1 MEIVCPECHAR
12 DHYVLADGRRQCKA
26 CRRKFSPGKRKR
38 KLPES
43 VLCKVQEG
51 FWETTPAE
59 TVARELQINRKTV
72 QKLYGEFRCLL
83 AESNRQHTCAVI
95 GETLSADARHAAP
108 SGWLKTGEFP
118 MFYLVEKDERV
129 VMVLPEEIASG
140 MHALEDLKLPVV
152 LVYRRT
158 AGGVQLEQ
166 EHVFRR
172 RLWESGMGDRC
183 IDCLEFMLEMMKP
196 YRGIPTEKALL
207 YLEEMLFRYNCRDRV
222 EAYQVLQA
230 ATSEDCAT
238 ILN

>member
-1 MEIVCPECHAR
+1 MEIACPECHAKE
-12 DHYVLADGRRQCKA
+12 HYALADGRRQCKA

-38 KLPES
+38 KLPAS
-43 VLCKVQEG
+43 ILCQVQEG

-59 TVARELQINRKTV
+59 VLARELQINRKTV
-72 QKLYGEFRCLL
+72 QKLYGEFRSLL
-83 AESNRQHTCAVI
+83 AQSNRQRTCTVL
-95 GETLSADARHAAP
+95 GNTFEADARDAAP

-129 VMVLPEEIASG
+129 VMVLPEEIATG
-140 MHALEDLKLPVV
+140 INVLEGQKLPVV
-152 LVYRRT
+152 LVYRRSP
-158 AGGVQLEQ
+158 GGLQLEQ

-172 RLWESGMGDRC
+172 RLGESGMGDRC
-183 IDCLEFMLEMMKP
+183 IDCLEFMLEMMRP

-222 EAYQVLQA
+222 DAYRVLQA
-230 ATSEDCAT
+230 ATSEDCGT